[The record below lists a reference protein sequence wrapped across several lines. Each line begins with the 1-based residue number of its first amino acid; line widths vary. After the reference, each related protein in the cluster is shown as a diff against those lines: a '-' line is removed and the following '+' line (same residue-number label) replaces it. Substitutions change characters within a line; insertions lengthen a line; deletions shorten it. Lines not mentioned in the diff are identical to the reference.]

1 MRRDSPPLAGT
12 IHKCETFE
20 FAARSTSSQS
30 NTTHLPFGDGTGA
43 PTRFSFIMSSNVKGC
58 FCDGVCASR
67 ELANERMIARNILI
81 SRKTLTE
88 ARDVQQPFRER
99 TPLACWR
106 LRMLSRV
113 ANFAAMP
120 QLALSFKGNKVCS
133 GKMRQ

>member
-1 MRRDSPPLAGT
+1 M
-12 IHKCETFE
+12 
-20 FAARSTSSQS
+20 
-30 NTTHLPFGDGTGA
+30 
-43 PTRFSFIMSSNVKGC
+43 
-58 FCDGVCASR
+58 
-67 ELANERMIARNILI
+67 

-133 GKMRQ
+133 GKMRQPVRWKRALPQDCAVSASFRWEATSRASGQR